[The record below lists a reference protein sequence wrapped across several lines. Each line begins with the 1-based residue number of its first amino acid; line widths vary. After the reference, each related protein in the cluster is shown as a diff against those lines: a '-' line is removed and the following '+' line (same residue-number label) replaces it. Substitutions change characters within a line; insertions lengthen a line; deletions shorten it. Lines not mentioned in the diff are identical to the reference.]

1 MTYIENIF
9 VCVAAPLV
17 ITALC
22 MGKKYLSFFVFMLE
36 GMDVSA
42 FGVCEYLCS
51 GFVSNDCFSCHGRN
65 CTGGGRSDEA
75 VAFDGFICLYLNPN
89 QIKSK
94 TLSSPL
100 PQDLLLLK
108 IFVI

>member
-22 MGKKYLSFFVFMLE
+22 MGKISKLLCVYV
-36 GMDVSA
+36 GRNGCVPA

-51 GFVSNDCFSCHGRN
+51 GFVSNKRLSCHGRN

-75 VAFDGFICLYLNPN
+75 AAFDV
-89 QIKSK
+89 
-94 TLSSPL
+94 LSVC
-100 PQDLLLLK
+100 
-108 IFVI
+108 I

>member
-36 GMDVSA
+36 GM
-42 FGVCEYLCS
+42 GVCLLEYLCS
-51 GFVSNDCFSCHGRN
+51 GFVPNDRLSCHGRN

-75 VAFDGFICLYLNPN
+75 VAFDV
-89 QIKSK
+89 
-94 TLSSPL
+94 LSVC
-100 PQDLLLLK
+100 
-108 IFVI
+108 I